1 MRYLSKKIFIHSS
14 DVLPD
19 LTTDEIQVTDN
30 SINQLDCYK
39 LFIERKDFKKLP
51 KPYETNCRNY
61 GNSNRFEC
69 LNECYLNGYN
79 QKWNCTP
86 NDNHLLTIV
95 LKNGIIEPNV
105 KFCYKDDNQ
114 IKEFNNYLKRFCFT
128 QCLESCEQTLFS
140 VHQMKYQKL
149 KNFDSLL
156 VTSILILI

>member
-1 MRYLSKKIFIHSS
+1 MKYKSQIITYL
-14 DVLPD
+14 
-19 LTTDEIQVTDN
+19 Q
-30 SINQLDCYK
+30 SIVDFT
-39 LFIERKDFKKLP
+39 LFIERTDFKKLP

-114 IKEFNNYLKRFCFT
+114 IKEY
-128 QCLESCEQTLFS
+128 
-140 VHQMKYQKL
+140 
-149 KNFDSLL
+149 
-156 VTSILILI
+156 